1 MGSPFFYL
9 DKSDFLSPSRECD
22 HCAFVFSITDFNLVG
37 AATNIAFNEC
47 LSLVAADFGILRML
61 LIEVDDV
68 CVLCKSPENDFELM
82 LWTAGYFVPITFN
95 RRALHPRR
103 RENTVGASTY
113 QVSPLRKHRQH
124 GFGKVGR

>member
-22 HCAFVFSITDFNLVG
+22 HRAFIFSITDFNLVG

-68 CVLCKSPENDFELM
+68 RVLCKSPENDFELM
-82 LWTAGYFVPITFN
+82 LWTAGYFVPVTFN
-95 RRALHPRR
+95 RRALRR
-103 RENTVGASTY
+103 KGDRFIFS
-113 QVSPLRKHRQH
+113 L
-124 GFGKVGR
+124 